1 MVKSFRSPSKIAR
14 RLKLMPLAARKLT
27 SWPRFMYNYALGLVP
42 DAPYAFRNRA
52 RLKIGR
58 GVDHVPIIEI
68 FLREDY
74 GVVSDGAV
82 VLDLGANI
90 GLTALHYSAMW
101 PEACVCAVEM
111 DQENFDM
118 CVRNFP
124 GVSIHAAV
132 GVRAGAGYYAQEGW
146 EARYSLTRPGD
157 TFVRVLTIGQI
168 IDECLPTASGIFC
181 KMDIEGAEWDI
192 FAGGGIDARI
202 THLLVEL
209 HGPDIPK
216 EEVKRGKRML
226 ANSGFET
233 TRHVI
238 HPSALW
244 AVR

>member
-1 MVKSFRSPSKIAR
+1 MIVRWTPQIKADV
-14 RLKLMPLAARKLT
+14 
-27 SWPRFMYNYALGLVP
+27 Y
-42 DAPYAFRNRA
+42 
-52 RLKIGR
+52 
-58 GVDHVPIIEI
+58 
-68 FLREDY
+68 LREDT
-74 GVVSDGAV
+74 SDLQTWIDAFEVGYHVPPPINPEA